1 MIFTRQNLPTL
12 DRAIVADASM
22 VEKGAYVLADI
33 GDDSPELILM
43 ASGSEVALIYDAGFR
58 LAAEGI
64 NVRLVSVP
72 SWELFKAQD
81 EAYRSQVFLPG
92 VKARV
97 AVEAGITMGWDQ
109 FVGDGGAVIGID
121 HYGASA
127 PANILF
133 QEFGFTVENVIET
146 AKKVLSK

>member
-1 MIFTRQNLPTL
+1 M
-12 DRAIVADASM
+12 
-22 VEKGAYVLADI
+22 
-33 GDDSPELILM
+33 
-43 ASGSEVALIYDAGFR
+43 
-58 LAAEGI
+58 
-64 NVRLVSVP
+64 SVP

-81 EAYRSQVFLPG
+81 EAYRTQVFLPD

-133 QEFGFTVENVIET
+133 QAFGFTVENVIET